1 MGAADFLTWLSD
13 TTIATSALI
22 VLVLLIRRPVARR
35 FGAEAAYLLWLAPAL
50 RLATPELA
58 ILPAPPAVIAE
69 PTLFSPAMAAE
80 AIAAAEPATDFSF
93 ALAIT
98 WAIGAAAFVL
108 WQFGAQFAFRRR
120 LLAVS
125 APAPEPMRA
134 EAATVAWR
142 RGYKRRYDLRIA
154 DGEVG
159 PLVIGLRRPL
169 IVLPASFA
177 TQLTSHE
184 RQMALAHEFAHVA
197 RGDLFAAFLA
207 TLLRA
212 LQWFNP
218 FAHVAW
224 RAFRADQEAACD
236 ALVLRRSADDP
247 SAAHVYA
254 EAMVKAARGPAPVF
268 ALSIAFNLKER
279 LVLMKTV
286 SKTRPALARTA
297 ALCAVIAGVA
307 ATASYSYA
315 DEQKSAAPGA
325 AANEPRVE
333 THRVMLVNADKN
345 AKSADGKHVVMI
357 RKGTDG
363 RVASVAPDAVSGA
376 PSIIVLDGAGGAKSI
391 RLGGEEILL
400 NGADCTDAEGKPA
413 KPLFEGA
420 TESAEGKKTIS
431 EKMIFCSKGGE
442 AADPKKQAAALRKAL
457 AGMQEDAKREAE
469 ARQKLIATL
478 EARIAELE
486 KKAK

>member
-50 RLATPELA
+50 RLATPDLA

-80 AIAAAEPATDFSF
+80 AIAAAEPATDLSF
-93 ALAIT
+93 ALAMT
-98 WAIGAAAFVL
+98 WAVGAAAFVL

-120 LLAVS
+120 LLAMS

-169 IVLPASFA
+169 IILPASFA
-177 TQLTSHE
+177 AQLTSHE

-212 LQWFNP
+212 VQWFNP

-247 SAAHVYA
+247 AAAHVYA
-254 EAMVKAARGPAPVF
+254 EAMVKAARGPAPDF
-268 ALSIAFNLKER
+268 ALSIAFSLKER

-307 ATASYSYA
+307 ASASYSYA
-315 DEQKSAAPGA
+315 DEKKGAAPDPDA
-325 AANEPRVE
+325 ASNEPRVE
-333 THRVMLVNADKN
+333 AHRVVLVGSDKEV
-345 AKSADGKHVVMI
+345 KSHDGKHVVMI
-357 RKGTDG
+357 RKASDG
-363 RVASVAPDAVSGA
+363 SGA
-376 PSIIVLDGAGGAKSI
+376 RDAISSAPRIIVLDSGDGAKTIRLGGEDIVLDGA
-391 RLGGEEILL
+391 
-400 NGADCTDAEGKPA
+400 DCKDAEGNPA

-420 TESAEGKKTIS
+420 AETADGEPKIRDR
-431 EKMIFCSKGGE
+431 MIFCSKGGE
-442 AADPKKQAAALRKAL
+442 AADPKKQAEALRKAL
-457 AGMQEDAKREAE
+457 AGMQEDARREAE
-469 ARQKLIATL
+469 ARQKMIAAL